1 MATIGTVALLTGSA
15 IVVDASGAQ
24 RTLLLGDSIESGD
37 TIVVPNGATV
47 ELQLAN
53 GNLVQ
58 VGPEQT
64 VTFTQELSDA
74 ILYDLVDPTNNA
86 VSQATIQSL
95 IQAIQTNA
103 NIDDII
109 DALANERAEVNE
121 GVTINQQGHN
131 FVDLLRIDDVL
142 NQFDYAYDVASRE
155 FLDNNPL
162 AQDRDVQ
169 LGDGLSNAVY
179 LPRIDQDLNAFDFEY
194 RTPIT
199 AFESRRYDTI
209 RQGNDPDYLANLTPA
224 PVGPGNL
231 LPIASF
237 STTPG
242 TEDAVNATLNLTGT
256 DPDGTIVS
264 VTVAALPPATQG
276 ILYLADGA
284 TPVLAGAPLTPAQA
298 TGLIFIPALNF
309 NGTVNVPFVVTDDG
323 GATSNL
329 LVAQVS
335 IIAVNDAPIANN
347 DNVAVTEDTPVS
359 GNVLTNDTD
368 VDGDALSVTQFTVDT
383 DGDLIPET
391 YTAGTTAVIVGVGSI
406 VINTNGT
413 YTFTPA
419 PNYVGAIPEVVYTL
433 SDGALTDT
441 ATLNLGPVTAVNDN
455 PDAIDDTV
463 AATEDTPITIAVA
476 SLLAND
482 TDVDGNPLT
491 VTSVQAPTNGTV
503 TLNAG
508 NIIFTPNAN
517 YNGPATFTYTI
528 SDGQTG
534 TDSATVT
541 LNIATV
547 NDAPAGADRTI
558 STNEDT
564 AYTFSAA
571 DFGFTDLND
580 SPANSLQSVVI
591 TSIPPGSTLRL
602 SGFAVTAGQEIS
614 LANIPNL
621 VYTPPLNSTA
631 SSSFTFQV
639 RDNGGIANGGVD
651 LDQSPNTISIN
662 ITPVNDN
669 PDAVPDTV
677 STPVDT
683 PVILTPLNNDTDVE
697 GAALTLTSI
706 GGTAV
711 TPGTPQTIPV
721 SNGVVNISAA
731 GVITFTPNSGFSGTS
746 IIPYSISDGAGGTDS
761 ANITLNVSPNVP
773 PQGADAS
780 RTIVEDNNYT
790 LISADFGYTDADV
803 GQILNAVRIDTLP
816 TVGTLLLNGF
826 PITTAGQTISVADI
840 DAGNLIF
847 QPAAN
852 GNGSPYSNF
861 TFSVQDDLGGFDTVP
876 NTFTFNVTPVNDAP
890 DAIDNTVT
898 ATEDTP
904 ATISTASLLTND
916 TDIDGEAVTFVS
928 AQNPTN
934 GSVSV
939 NAGNVIFTPNANYN
953 GPATFTY
960 TIRDAAGL
968 TDTATVTVNVGAVN
982 DAPDAIDNT
991 VTATEDTPATISTA
1005 S

>member
-1 MATIGTVALLTGSA
+1 MA
-15 IVVDASGAQ
+15 D
-24 RTLLLGDSIESGD
+24 
-37 TIVVPNGATV
+37 
-47 ELQLAN
+47 
-53 GNLVQ
+53 
-58 VGPEQT
+58 
-64 VTFTQELSDA
+64 
-74 ILYDLVDPTNNA
+74 
-86 VSQATIQSL
+86 
-95 IQAIQTNA
+95 
-103 NIDDII
+103 
-109 DALANERAEVNE
+109 
-121 GVTINQQGHN
+121 GVT
-131 FVDLLRIDDVL
+131 
-142 NQFDYAYDVASRE
+142 
-155 FLDNNPL
+155 
-162 AQDRDVQ
+162 
-169 LGDGLSNAVY
+169 
-179 LPRIDQDLNAFDFEY
+179 
-194 RTPIT
+194 
-199 AFESRRYDTI
+199 
-209 RQGNDPDYLANLTPA
+209 
-224 PVGPGNL
+224 PV
-231 LPIASF
+231 
-237 STTPG
+237 
-242 TEDAVNATLNLTGT
+242 V
-256 DPDGTIVS
+256 
-264 VTVAALPPATQG
+264 
-276 ILYLADGA
+276 
-284 TPVLAGAPLTPAQA
+284 AGAPLTPAQA

-329 LVAQVS
+329 LVAQVT

-347 DNVAVTEDTPVS
+347 DNVVVTEDTPIS
-359 GNVLTNDTD
+359 GNVLTNDAD
-368 VDGDALSVTQFTVDT
+368 VDGDTLSVTQFTVDT
-383 DGDLIPET
+383 NGDLIPET
-391 YTAGTTAVIVGVGSI
+391 FTAGTTAVIVGVGTI
-406 VINTNGT
+406 VINANGT

-419 PNYVGAIPEVVYTL
+419 PNYVGAIPEIVYTL

-441 ATLNLGPVTAVNDN
+441 ASLNLGPVTAVNDA
-455 PDAIDDTV
+455 PDAINDTV
-463 AATEDTPITIAVA
+463 SATEDTAVTITAA

-491 VTSVQAPTNGTV
+491 LTSVQAPTNGTV

-508 NIIFTPNAN
+508 NVIFTPNAN

-534 TDSATVT
+534 TDTATVT
-541 LNIATV
+541 LNIASV
-547 NDAPAGADRTI
+547 NDAPAGTDRTI
-558 STNEDT
+558 NINEDT
-564 AYTFSAA
+564 GYTFSAA
-571 DFGFTDLND
+571 DFGFTDIND
-580 SPANSLQSVVI
+580 TPANSLQSVVI
-591 TSIPPGSTLRL
+591 TSIPPGGTLRL

-631 SSSFTFQV
+631 SASFTFQV
-639 RDNGGIANGGVD
+639 RDNGGVANGGVD

-662 ITPVNDN
+662 ITPINDN

-826 PITTAGQTISVADI
+826 PITTAGQTILVADI

-876 NTFTFNVTPVNDAP
+876 NTFTFNVTPV
-890 DAIDNTVT
+890 
-898 ATEDTP
+898 
-904 ATISTASLLTND
+904 
-916 TDIDGEAVTFVS
+916 
-928 AQNPTN
+928 
-934 GSVSV
+934 
-939 NAGNVIFTPNANYN
+939 
-953 GPATFTY
+953 
-960 TIRDAAGL
+960 
-968 TDTATVTVNVGAVN
+968 
-982 DAPDAIDNT
+982 
-991 VTATEDTPATISTA
+991 
-1005 S
+1005 